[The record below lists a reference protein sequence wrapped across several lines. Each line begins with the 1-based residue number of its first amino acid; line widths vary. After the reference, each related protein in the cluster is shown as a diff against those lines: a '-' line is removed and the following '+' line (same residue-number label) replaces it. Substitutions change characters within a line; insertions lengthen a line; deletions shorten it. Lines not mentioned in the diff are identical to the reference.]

1 MAARGLIV
9 NADDFGLSPGVN
21 SGIAHAHEHGIVTS
35 ASMMV
40 RYPAAAEAAAY
51 ARATPSLGVGL
62 HVDLCE
68 WAQRN
73 GEWTMVYEVVP
84 TADPAAV
91 EAEVRRQL
99 ATFRELM
106 GRDPTHMDSHQHV
119 HAWSRMTETFVRVAS
134 EVGVPLRHHLGEVE
148 YCGDLYGHDP
158 KGNPIPEALTADTVI
173 EIIRGLKPGVTELA
187 CHPGLGADTGSA
199 YDIEREQEVELLCD
213 ARVAEALR
221 REGVELRTFADIASV
236 GSGAR

>member
-1 MAARGLIV
+1 MVERLLIV

-21 SGIAHAHEHGIVTS
+21 AGVARAHEEGILTS

-40 RYPAAAEAAAY
+40 LKPAAPEAAAY
-51 ARATPSLGVGL
+51 ARATPSVGVGL

-68 WAQRN
+68 WTKRD
-73 GEWTMVYEVVP
+73 GEWITVYEIVP
-84 TADPAAV
+84 TNDLDAV
-91 EAEVRRQL
+91 EREVRSQVDR
-99 ATFRELM
+99 FRELV
-106 GRDPTHMDSHQHV
+106 GRDPTHLDSHQHV
-119 HAWSRMTETFVRVAS
+119 HGWSRMTEIFARVAS
-134 EVGVPLRHHLGEVE
+134 EVGVPLRHHLGGVQ

-158 KGNPIPEALTADTVI
+158 KGNPIPEALTPDAVI
-173 EIIRGLKPGVTELA
+173 EIIRALQPGVTELA

-213 ARVAEALR
+213 PRIPEALR
-221 REGVELRTFADIASV
+221 KEGIELRTFADIASA

>member
-1 MAARGLIV
+1 LIV
-9 NADDFGLSPGVN
+9 NADDFGLSAGVN
-21 SGIAHAHEHGIVTS
+21 AGVARAHEHGILTS

-40 RYPAAAEAAAY
+40 RYPASAEAAAY

-73 GEWTMVYEVVP
+73 GEWEMVYEVVP
-84 TADPAAV
+84 TQDEEAV
-91 EAEVRRQL
+91 ETEVRSQL
-99 ATFRELM
+99 LRFRELV

-119 HAWSRMTETFVRVAS
+119 HGWSRMTETFVRIAS
-134 EVGVPLRHHLGEVE
+134 EVGVPLRHHLGGVQ

-158 KGNPIPEALTADTVI
+158 KGNPIPEALTPAALIDIV
-173 EIIRGLKPGVTELA
+173 RDLKPGITELA
-187 CHPGLGADTGSA
+187 CHPGLGADTGSV
-199 YDIEREQEVELLCD
+199 YDSEREQEVELLCD
-213 ARVAEALR
+213 ASVAEAIR

>member
-1 MAARGLIV
+1 MIV

-21 SGIAHAHEHGIVTS
+21 AGVARAHEHGILTS

-51 ARATPSLGVGL
+51 ARATPTFGVGL

-73 GEWTMVYEVVP
+73 GEWVMVYEVVP
-84 TADPAAV
+84 THDPAAV
-91 EAEVRRQL
+91 EAEVRAQIAR
-99 ATFRELM
+99 FRELV

-119 HAWSRMTETFVRVAS
+119 HGWSRMTEVFVQIAS
-134 EVGVPLRHHLGEVE
+134 EVGIPLRHHLGGVE

-158 KGNPIPEALTADTVI
+158 KGNPIPEALTPDAVI
-173 EIIRGLKPGVTELA
+173 DINRELRPGVTELA
-187 CHPGLGADTGSA
+187 CHPGLGADTGSV
-199 YDIEREQEVELLCD
+199 YDVERAQEVEVLCD
-213 ARVAEALR
+213 ARVAEALH
-221 REGVELRTFADIASV
+221 REGIELRTFADIASV
-236 GSGAR
+236 GFGAR

>member
-1 MAARGLIV
+1 LIV

-21 SGIAHAHEHGIVTS
+21 AGVARAHEHGILTS

-84 TADPAAV
+84 TQDPAAV
-91 EAEVRRQL
+91 EAEVRAQVAR
-99 ATFRELM
+99 FRELV
-106 GRDPTHMDSHQHV
+106 GRDPTHIDSHQHV
-119 HAWSRMTETFVRVAS
+119 HGWSRMTETFVRIAS
-134 EVGVPLRHHLGEVE
+134 EVGVPLRHHLGGVQ

-158 KGNPIPEALTADTVI
+158 KGNPIPEALTPAAVI
-173 EIIRGLKPGVTELA
+173 EIIRELEPGVTELA
-187 CHPGLGADTGSA
+187 CHPGLGADTGSV
-199 YDIEREQEVELLCD
+199 YDVERAQEVELLCD

-221 REGVELRTFADIASV
+221 RERVELRTFADIASV
-236 GSGAR
+236 GSSAR